1 MVNPYAAKAHAGGGG
16 DAFSRPAG
24 PAQTVI
30 PRQNRAL
37 ERGDGAFA
45 IERFFSSA
53 VTGRRRID
61 ALKHRWAAGEPSWL
75 SLRGNAEALRC
86 RPSISRCSTHTSPK
100 WRASREQKG
109 ESCPYRQSAVR
120 SRGRARSSYGS
131 GMNWAICQARSSLR
145 RDCRHARPSRPHPAC
160 RGSGELRFRSRHER
174 SASTKTMTISIT
186 SCRGRHSAA
195 AGRTARRQGQIA
207 LTRPAGLGLPAVFAL
222 FRASSRQERI
232 DII

>member
-1 MVNPYAAKAHAGGGG
+1 MVNPHAAKAHAGGGG

-30 PRQNRAL
+30 PRQNRAV

-45 IERFFSSA
+45 IERFFCVGCDGSPKNRRPQASLG
-53 VTGRRRID
+53 GRRAFMAFVARKCGGFTMQAVDQSLLD
-61 ALKHRWAAGEPSWL
+61 AYL
-75 SLRGNAEALRC
+75 AEVESKPEA
-86 RPSISRCSTHTSPK
+86 
-100 WRASREQKG
+100 QG

-195 AGRTARRQGQIA
+195 AGRTARRQGQTA